1 MQSGWT
7 APSQAYPYCSLHV
20 SPGFAG
26 LWRSMS
32 RLLRGVCARFMRSHS
47 LLRSASTGMSKASN
61 LVPGVPDEFK
71 NNWHSDESTI
81 EGVANKPSKEIV
93 LSVEEL
99 KRATETCFE
108 VSNNAQAPDF
118 QAESDRKI
126 VQHAPHHRG
135 AHRIQTKITCDE
147 SEHSNH
153 LNH

>member
-1 MQSGWT
+1 MALLIAVDFKKNHWNRAWDHLFRGAVSLSQKNGPMQSGWT

-118 QAESDRKI
+118 
-126 VQHAPHHRG
+126 
-135 AHRIQTKITCDE
+135 
-147 SEHSNH
+147 
-153 LNH
+153 

>member
-1 MQSGWT
+1 
-7 APSQAYPYCSLHV
+7 
-20 SPGFAG
+20 
-26 LWRSMS
+26 
-32 RLLRGVCARFMRSHS
+32 
-47 LLRSASTGMSKASN
+47 MSKASN

-118 QAESDRKI
+118 
-126 VQHAPHHRG
+126 
-135 AHRIQTKITCDE
+135 
-147 SEHSNH
+147 
-153 LNH
+153 